1 VRHVYANRA
10 TAILAVLLVL
20 AAGIF
25 ASLRSEGLVL
35 VGVLDEARLATLDD
49 QEPRE
54 ETEWAALGESTWQER
69 CHSCHASLPHVPE
82 LFERD
87 GGPAYLV
94 ELLLFGAD
102 GEIEIEDETR
112 HLAHRPFGDL
122 DDEAVA
128 AVINHMVVSEAE
140 DPPEEEELLEADD
153 VAPLRE
159 RELGRREV
167 VERRP

>member
-54 ETEWAALGESTWQER
+54 ETEWAALGEDTWQER

-82 LFERD
+82 LFGRD
-87 GGPAYLV
+87 DGPRYLV

-102 GEIEIEDETR
+102 GEIEVQGETR
-112 HLAHRPFGDL
+112 RLAHRPFADL
-122 DDEAVA
+122 DDEAIA
-128 AVINHMVVSEAE
+128 AVINHMVVSEA
-140 DPPEEEELLEADD
+140 DDPPPEEDLLGADD
-153 VAPLRE
+153 VAPVRE